1 MFIFLW
7 NCCSEIII
15 LAKNV
20 KPIETLVFISTKG
33 QADLDLSPNATY
45 IGLPYTYLS
54 IFFSEFT
61 GLFEL
66 KFHME
71 YSADKTI

>member
-1 MFIFLW
+1 MSSLPLTFHPRPLI
-7 NCCSEIII
+7 
-15 LAKNV
+15 
-20 KPIETLVFISTKG
+20 
-33 QADLDLSPNATY
+33 Y
-45 IGLPYTYLS
+45 GLPDTYLS

-71 YSADKTI
+71 DSVDKTIYIYIILRSLDQSGHCPYMVKQNMFE